1 MDELRAL
8 FFGATV
14 AAAIGPIALLIIH
27 NGMRHGLAAALASAA
42 GVAAADFVYAVLAFT
57 AGSQLAS
64 LLEHDRQTLA
74 LAAARLIRSDCG
86 SRRRALQR
94 NCSRTHAGASARGF
108 LRARKCL
115 RCIHGVSETR
125 APARWSALYFAAFI
139 FAGSPPVQACYA
151 CSGQPQ
157 AGSRPIARR
166 PRAQCSKRGR
176 HAVWRLWASYLL
188 NSRAIAD
195 IKAAPQSAT

>member
-27 NGMRHGLAAALASAA
+27 NGMRHGLAAALASAS

-74 LAAARLIRSDCG
+74 LAAAAALIGVGLWLAQDALRPQG
-86 SRRRALQR
+86 ATAERTHSRRIGFRGTFLLTLANPLTIALFTAFSGQL
-94 NCSRTHAGASARGF
+94 ALSARW
-108 LRARKCL
+108 
-115 RCIHGVSETR
+115 ID
-125 APARWSALYFAAFI
+125 ALYFAAFI
-139 FAGSPPVQACYA
+139 FAGSLPVQACYA
-151 CSGQPQ
+151 LFGAAAGRLAPDPRVVRALNAASG
-157 AGSRPIARR
+157 AGIALF
-166 PRAQCSKRGR
+166 G
-176 HAVWRLWASYLL
+176 VYGLASVL
-188 NSRAIAD
+188 
-195 IKAAPQSAT
+195 